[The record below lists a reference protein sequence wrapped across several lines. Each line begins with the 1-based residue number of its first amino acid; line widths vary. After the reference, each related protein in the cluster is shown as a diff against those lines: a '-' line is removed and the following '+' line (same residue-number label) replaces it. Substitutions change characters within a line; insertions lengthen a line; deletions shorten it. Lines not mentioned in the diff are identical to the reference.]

1 MSLEEERIHA
11 WFSLARTILS
21 ETGWEAAAASE
32 GMQGTLGTL
41 SHRPRPLGGH
51 LIKFDFPSIL
61 IEGAATLPPENLL
74 VRPEVRGLL
83 EPEWPQLTSVGDFK
97 FRTLKVFSPG
107 DAMVHQEVRL
117 PILRTCELLF
127 GDSTPARLMSN
138 FFYNPNQVLAWQQ
151 LRRDFPEPGQCCMGW
166 FQELGT
172 WQEYMTIARRSGTQG
187 EDAIYRM
194 VVCFSAPKDLPRA
207 NWASPFYSSLIS
219 SATQVICEVLN
230 RPGVKALRDLDANFY
245 IILSLRNFNRGP
257 PMLPADSQDSV
268 SMSIS
273 GGDLGLCCWT
283 DYRMEG
289 TKFRFPEYLRC
300 FLKKLSLTADIW
312 DSLDGRRLVP
322 YQCVM
327 QRTEWDQI
335 KDSVRPALTLQKT
348 AYRRARG
355 GTTAPS
361 LQEDVMPRFVT
372 SDDQPV
378 SSMTETTKVVVRN
391 TFLELE
397 EEILS
402 AGMRRIKSDCE
413 LRKLVLV

>member
-11 WFSLARTILS
+11 WFSLAETIFS

-32 GMQGTLGTL
+32 GMQGTL
-41 SHRPRPLGGH
+41 SHRARPLGGH

-61 IEGAATLPPENLL
+61 IEGAATLSPANIL

-83 EPEWPQLTSVGDFK
+83 EPEWPQLATVQDFK

-107 DAMVHQEVRL
+107 DAIVHQKVRL

-138 FFYNPNQVLAWQQ
+138 FFYNPNHVVARQL
-151 LRRDFPEPGQCCMGW
+151 LRRDFPQPGQCCIGW
-166 FQELGT
+166 FQELQGT
-172 WQEYMTIARRSGTQG
+172 WQEYMTIASRSGTQG
-187 EDAIYRM
+187 EDAFYRM
-194 VVCFSAPKDLPRA
+194 VVCFSVPKDLPWA

-219 SATQVICEVLN
+219 SATQVIRQVLN
-230 RPGVKALRDLDANFY
+230 RPGVKALRELDANFY

-257 PMLPADSQDSV
+257 PMLPAESQDAV
-268 SMSIS
+268 NMTIS

-283 DYRMEG
+283 DYHTEDSR
-289 TKFRFPEYLRC
+289 FRFPEYLRC

-327 QRTEWDQI
+327 QRMQWDQI
-335 KDSVRPALTLQKT
+335 KAFVRPALTLQKT
-348 AYRRARG
+348 AYRRAKG

-372 SDDQPV
+372 SYQPEV
-378 SSMTETTKVVVRN
+378 SATTETTKVVVRN

-402 AGMRRIKSDCE
+402 DLGALRRIKSDCE
-413 LRKLVLV
+413 LKTLVVV

>member
-1 MSLEEERIHA
+1 
-11 WFSLARTILS
+11 
-21 ETGWEAAAASE
+21 
-32 GMQGTLGTL
+32 
-41 SHRPRPLGGH
+41 
-51 LIKFDFPSIL
+51 
-61 IEGAATLPPENLL
+61 
-74 VRPEVRGLL
+74 
-83 EPEWPQLTSVGDFK
+83 
-97 FRTLKVFSPG
+97 
-107 DAMVHQEVRL
+107 
-117 PILRTCELLF
+117 
-127 GDSTPARLMSN
+127 MSN
-138 FFYNPNQVLAWQQ
+138 FFYNPNQVLARQQ

-194 VVCFSAPKDLPRA
+194 VVCFSVPKDLPRA

-289 TKFRFPEYLRC
+289 TKFCFSEYLRC

-402 AGMRRIKSDCE
+402 AEMRRIKSDCE

>member
-11 WFSLARTILS
+11 WFSLAKTIFS

-32 GMQGTLGTL
+32 GMQGTL
-41 SHRPRPLGGH
+41 SHRPRPSGGH

-61 IEGAATLPPENLL
+61 IEGTAKLPPENCL
-74 VRPEVRGLL
+74 VRPEVRGLVEL
-83 EPEWPQLTSVGDFK
+83 EWPQLTRVPGDFK
-97 FRTLKVFSPG
+97 FRTLKIFGPG
-107 DAMVHQEVRL
+107 DAMVHQNVRL

-138 FFYNPNQVLAWQQ
+138 FFYNPKQVLARQQ
-151 LRRDFPEPGQCCMGW
+151 LRRNFPEPGQGCIGW
-166 FQELGT
+166 FQELQGT
-172 WQEYMTIARRSGTQG
+172 WQEYMTIASRTGTQG
-187 EDAIYRM
+187 EDGIYRV
-194 VVCFSAPKDLPRA
+194 VVCFSVPKNLPWA

-219 SATQVICEVLN
+219 SATEVVCQVLN
-230 RPGVKALRDLDANFY
+230 RPGVRALRELDANFY

-268 SMSIS
+268 SISIS

-283 DYRMEG
+283 DYRMED
-289 TKFRFPEYLRC
+289 TKFRFPEYLQC
-300 FLKKLSLTADIW
+300 FLKKLSLTADVW
-312 DSLDGRRLVP
+312 DTLDGRTLVP

-327 QRTEWDQI
+327 QRSQWDQI
-335 KDSVRPALTLQKT
+335 KESVLRALTIQKT

-361 LQEDVMPRFVT
+361 LIEDVVPRFAT
-372 SDDQPV
+372 SCCQPEV
-378 SSMTETTKVVVRN
+378 SLVNETTKVVVRN

-397 EEILS
+397 EEMLS
-402 AGMRRIKSDCE
+402 AGIRRIKSDCE
-413 LRKLVLV
+413 LMKLVVV